1 MGEKILSAGGNP
13 LTNILNP
20 GELEMTNFIIGI
32 IFGFFVSTYGV
43 SGVAEILDKGLAAV
57 KTINVSV
64 EK

>member
-1 MGEKILSAGGNP
+1 MREKILSAGGSP

-20 GELEMTNFIIGI
+20 GEIEMTNFIIGI

-43 SGVAEILDKGLAAV
+43 SGVAEIFDKGLAAI

>member
-1 MGEKILSAGGNP
+1 
-13 LTNILNP
+13 
-20 GELEMTNFIIGI
+20 MTNFIIGI

-43 SGVAEILDKGLAAV
+43 SVVAEIFDKGLAAI